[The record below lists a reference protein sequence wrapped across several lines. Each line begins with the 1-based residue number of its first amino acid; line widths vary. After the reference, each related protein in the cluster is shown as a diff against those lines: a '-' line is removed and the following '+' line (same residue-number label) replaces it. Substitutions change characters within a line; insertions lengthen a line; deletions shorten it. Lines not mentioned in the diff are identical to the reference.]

1 MKAVNRYTNNFIPAY
16 PNEAAPEYFAQ
27 KLLDGITSAV
37 TGMGIIA
44 IFFFLM
50 TM

>member
-1 MKAVNRYTNNFIPAY
+1 MKVIHQTRPVYAAAY
-16 PNEAAPEYFAQ
+16 PNEADSRYFAQ

-37 TGMGIIA
+37 AGMGVVA
-44 IFFFLM
+44 IFFFLL